1 MTEYETA
8 VSAVI
13 AASEEEEDKMTYKEK
28 LTAQMG
34 QLDPILNQLY
44 DAVEAFNPPTETPA
58 QTDKT
63 TQILACIK

>member
-1 MTEYETA
+1 MTEYKTA

-28 LTAQMG
+28 LTAQMQ

-44 DAVEAFNPPTETPA
+44 NTVNKFNPPTFPPF
-58 QTDKT
+58 
-63 TQILACIK
+63 